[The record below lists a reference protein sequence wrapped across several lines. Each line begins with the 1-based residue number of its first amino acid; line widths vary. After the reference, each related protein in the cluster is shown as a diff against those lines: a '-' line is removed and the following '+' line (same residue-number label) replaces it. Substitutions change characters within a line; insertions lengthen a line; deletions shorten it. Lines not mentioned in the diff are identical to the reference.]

1 MKFVRLVSL
10 AWLAM
15 LAIGSAA
22 ADPENPNDRLEAIAQ
37 SDHTIWNRVTV
48 SADGRI
54 FVNFPPLS
62 SRPLQPIGAKFIR
75 SFLWAC
81 LYI

>member
-1 MKFVRLVSL
+1 MLVSL

-62 SRPLQPIGAKFIR
+62 SRPLQPMGEIGSDGKGHRFI
-75 SFLWAC
+75 SLV
-81 LYI
+81 LLH